1 LAFTG
6 SARSDEFADVPTVG
20 EFVHGYEVGAVVG
33 VGARKGTSP
42 EIIERLNREIN
53 AGLNDSA
60 IKSRFAEIGAVP
72 LPITPTRFEA
82 LLIAASEKW
91 GNLIKAANIKL

>member
-1 LAFTG
+1 MKFPP
-6 SARSDEFADVPTVG
+6 DVPTVG
-20 EFVHGYEVGAVVG
+20 EFIQGYEVSLVVG
-33 VGARKGTSP
+33 VAARKGTSP

-53 AGLNDSA
+53 AGLNDLA
-60 IKSRFAEIGAVP
+60 IKSRFAEIGAIP

-91 GNLIKAANIKL
+91 GNVIRTAKIKL